1 MANESVILD
10 IQGRGEQYRATLE
23 QLPGWTSD
31 AAKKSADAWVRS
43 QSAALARTQAG
54 LVAQRA
60 AVGDVGKAWQD
71 VGKQVAAL
79 AGGPFATLGQASLEL
94 VPKIG
99 AVGAAA
105 GAAGAAVVGIGA
117 AAYSLHTLANAAIA
131 AEDRLRKAGHA
142 AEIPP
147 EAAESLENYRRFVE
161 KTTAAWD
168 VFLVTAGSKGANL
181 IRGTASVLDDAADA
195 FENVRKAVLKTDER
209 VEKVTETSYK
219 AARAIAAVGT
229 LGLSELVLW
238 LERTGASIDEVE
250 EKRASASKIA
260 VDMAQKEADA
270 EDDIRRDAA
279 KRAEKVLEERRKAE
293 EAHGREVQSKFL
305 QDLEDQKRA
314 EETQLRE
321 RRAVQERYAQWLDGV
336 RVAAL
341 EREAERQ
348 AGAADAAA
356 EQLQEWL
363 DRQVAA
369 QEALDEIRQRA
380 AEREADRQV
389 EATAAAVE
397 QLQTLEDRYTEAAAS
412 ATDTWQAAGDSLV
425 DLAGTVSD
433 ALIRSAEDGTKGQKQ
448 AARAFAG
455 FVKGVTLTNTILHGI
470 EAISLAAASA
480 PPPFNV
486 PAIAA
491 ATLDAAARTAA
502 VIATPIPSAFGGR
515 APQGSGDSELVE
527 IHARER
533 VLTSE
538 QNDTLETLLSQLRP
552 LAGLA
557 RLADLR
563 PSDGDVVL
571 DGARVGVVRR
581 RGDGGG
587 RRPAGYLPPRR

>member
-1 MANESVILD
+1 MANDSVVLD
-10 IQGRGEQYRATLE
+10 IQGRAEQYRATLE

-31 AAKKSADAWVRS
+31 AARKSADAWVRS

-54 LVAQRA
+54 LVAQKA

-161 KTTAAWD
+161 KTTTTWD
-168 VFLVTAGSKGANL
+168 LFLVTAGSKGANL
-181 IRGTASVLDDAADA
+181 IRGTASVLDDASGA

-260 VDMAQKEADA
+260 VDMAQREADA

-305 QDLEDQKRA
+305 QDLEEQKRA

-321 RRAVQERYAQWLDGV
+321 RRAAQERYAQWLDSI

-348 AGAADAAA
+348 ADALA
-356 EQLQEWL
+356 EASDLLDEWIAKQEATQEYIEEL
-363 DRQVAA
+363 RVQSQERETDRQVAA
-369 QEALDEIRQRA
+369 TDAAIAALEIVEEKYEDA
-380 AEREADRQV
+380 AN
-389 EATAAAVE
+389 TAA
-397 QLQTLEDRYTEAAAS
+397 
-412 ATDTWQAAGDSLV
+412 DSWKAMGGYVV
-425 DLAGTVSD
+425 DLTGSISD
-433 ALIRSAEDGTKGQKQ
+433 ALYAAAENGTAAQKQ
-448 AARAFAG
+448 AAEDFAR
-455 FVKGVTLTNTILHGI
+455 FHK
-470 EAISLAAASA
+470 AISLANVVFAGIEAVANAAA
-480 PPPFNV
+480 LPVPFNI
-486 PAIAA
+486 PAVAA
-491 ATLDAAARTAA
+491 ATIDAAARTAS
-502 VIATPIPSAFGGR
+502 VIATPIPTAFDGR
-515 APQGSGDSELVE
+515 GPKGSGDSELAE

-538 QNDTLETLLSQLRP
+538 QNDQIASLLSQLRP